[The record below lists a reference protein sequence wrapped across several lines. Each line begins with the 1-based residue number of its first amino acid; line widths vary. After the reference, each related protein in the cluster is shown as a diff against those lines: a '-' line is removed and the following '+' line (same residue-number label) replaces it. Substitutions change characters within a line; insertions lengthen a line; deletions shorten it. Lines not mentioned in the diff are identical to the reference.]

1 LTSKYNNSILDKVAK
16 NVFKKD
22 DIKYK
27 KYSFLTRGSDERQ
40 FSSPGVDLPFI
51 SVMRTKYGKYPE
63 YHTSLDT
70 FDLVTSR
77 GLSGSVTIIKK
88 IIKSLL
94 NHNVEK
100 FYHKLDI
107 NKKLKHP
114 KATIICEPFLTKRKM
129 YPTLSRT
136 VWNQNI
142 RNYLNFIQYADG
154 FNSLDEISKIIKL
167 KKPKTKKLYNHLKFL
182 KIVI

>member
-1 LTSKYNNSILDKVAK
+1 
-16 NVFKKD
+16 
-22 DIKYK
+22 
-27 KYSFLTRGSDERQ
+27 
-40 FSSPGVDLPFI
+40 
-51 SVMRTKYGKYPE
+51 MRTKYGKFPE
-63 YHTSLDT
+63 YHTSLDN
-70 FDLVTSR
+70 FDLVTNR
-77 GLSGSVTIIKK
+77 GLSGSINIIRK
-88 IIKSLL
+88 IIKNLV
-94 NHNVEK
+94 NYNEEM
-100 FYHKLDI
+100 F
-107 NKKLKHP
+107 KKETILRKKISKNP
-114 KATIICEPFLTKRKM
+114 RTNIICEPFLTKRKM